1 MALLL
6 PSPFQMIFE
15 ARNETTKQAV
25 QNPRNQSLISA
36 LFGPNDGVHLT
47 SATKRSWNTRAEDES
62 AAIAAEVKSQIVRIC
77 VIVFIVLKVGGVLD
91 AERKR

>member
-15 ARNETTKQAV
+15 ARNETTKQTK
-25 QNPRNQSLISA
+25 QNPGNQSLISA

-47 SATKRSWNTRAEDES
+47 FRVRA
-62 AAIAAEVKSQIVRIC
+62 IPKMTSQTFVRI
-77 VIVFIVLKVGGVLD
+77 
-91 AERKR
+91 E

>member
-15 ARNETTKQAV
+15 ARNETTKQPV

-36 LFGPNDGVHLT
+36 LFGPNDGVHFRVRHGQSQSVRPFHPRTLWLWPLL
-47 SATKRSWNTRAEDES
+47 RSDS
-62 AAIAAEVKSQIVRIC
+62 GQGC
-77 VIVFIVLKVGGVLD
+77 
-91 AERKR
+91 

>member
-15 ARNETTKQAV
+15 ARNETTKQPV
-25 QNPRNQSLISA
+25 QNPRNQSLIFA

-47 SATKRSWNTRAEDES
+47 LVQHPMTGRSITPRL
-62 AAIAAEVKSQIVRIC
+62 VRIPNAPYL
-77 VIVFIVLKVGGVLD
+77 IN
-91 AERKR
+91 R

>member
-47 SATKRSWNTRAEDES
+47 FPNRARES
-62 AAIAAEVKSQIVRIC
+62 IS
-77 VIVFIVLKVGGVLD
+77 
-91 AERKR
+91 